1 MIRNFIILYI
11 ILFSSCQNTQEEK
24 FRNIDIIKFY
34 ETVSASNITILDVR
48 TSQERAHGYINN
60 STHIDFY
67 DDSFLDKVNLLNK
80 ENPIYIYCK
89 VGGRSTKV
97 SEKISELGFK
107 EIYNLEGG
115 FISWSGHNL
124 PFEFSLENKSENLKQ
139 GFTKADIDSIL
150 SLKNKTL
157 IYISTK
163 WCAPCREMNPIVEKL
178 KRELPNHLQI
188 INIDLDHN
196 FFVKEMYDISSIP
209 LFVLYENN
217 KEVWRKNGIIAY
229 SEIAEKL

>member
-1 MIRNFIILYI
+1 M
-11 ILFSSCQNTQEEK
+11 LFFSCQNTQEEK
-24 FRNIDIIKFY
+24 FRNIDIIKFH
-34 ETVSASNITILDVR
+34 EIASASNITILDVR
-48 TSQERAHGYINN
+48 TSQERANGYINN

-67 DDSFLDKVNLLNK
+67 DDSFIDKVNLLNK

-89 VGGRSTKV
+89 VGGRSAKV

-107 EIYNLEGG
+107 DVYNLEGG
-115 FISWSGHNL
+115 FITWAGHNL
-124 PFEFSLENKSENLKQ
+124 PFEFNLENKSENLKQ

-150 SLKNKTL
+150 SLNTKTL

-163 WCAPCREMNPIVEKL
+163 WCAPCREMNPIVERL

-196 FFVKEMYDISSIP
+196 FFVKEMYNISSIP

-229 SEIAEKL
+229 SDIAEKL

>member
-1 MIRNFIILYI
+1 M
-11 ILFSSCQNTQEEK
+11 LFFSCQNTQEEK
-24 FRNIDIIKFY
+24 FRNIDIIKFH
-34 ETVSASNITILDVR
+34 EIASASNITILDVR

-67 DDSFLDKVNLLNK
+67 DDSFLEKVNLLNK
-80 ENPIYIYCK
+80 ENSIYIYCK

-107 EIYNLEGG
+107 DVYNLEGG

-124 PFEFSLENKSENLKQ
+124 PFEFSLENKSESLSQ

-150 SLKNKTL
+150 SLNTKTL

-163 WCAPCREMNPIVEKL
+163 WCAPCREMNPIVERLEKNL
-178 KRELPNHLQI
+178 SNHLQI
-188 INIDLDHN
+188 INIDLDN
-196 FFVKEMYDISSIP
+196 NYFVKDMYDISSIP
-209 LFVLYENN
+209 LFVLYKNSE
-217 KEVWRKNGIIAY
+217 EVWRKNGIIAY
-229 SEIAEKL
+229 SDIAEKL

>member
-1 MIRNFIILYI
+1 MIRSFIILYI
-11 ILFSSCQNTQEEK
+11 ILFFSCQNTQKEK
-24 FRNIDIIKFY
+24 FRNIDIIEFH
-34 ETVSASNITILDVR
+34 EIASASNITILDVR

-97 SEKISELGFK
+97 SEKITELGFK

-115 FISWSGHNL
+115 FISWAGHNL
-124 PFEFSLENKSENLKQ
+124 PFEFNLENKSENLSQ
-139 GFTKADIDSIL
+139 GFTKAYIDSIL
-150 SLKNKTL
+150 SLKTNTL

-163 WCAPCREMNPIVEKL
+163 WCAPCKEMNPIVERLEEKL
-178 KRELPNHLQI
+178 SNHLQVI
-188 INIDLDHN
+188 TIDLDN
-196 FFVKEMYDISSIP
+196 NYFVKEMYNISSIP
-209 LFVLYENN
+209 LFVLYKNSE
-217 KEVWRKNGIIAY
+217 EVWRKNGIIAY
-229 SEIAEKL
+229 SDIAEKL